1 MKRGRIL
8 VVEDR
13 DSLRRMLVL
22 ALEGEG
28 YEVIAAADGHEGVAR
43 ARDRDYDLLLSDLK
57 LPGPSGLDVLK
68 AARTA
73 RPGVPVVILTGY
85 GTVPTAVEAMR
96 AGAYNFLE
104 KPLELDELFRLVAEA
119 LGSRESP
126 ATGRPSAIVG
136 CHPRLEAALDQLGR
150 VAGTDSTV
158 LLLGESGTGKELFA
172 RALHAA
178 SNRRAGPFVAV
189 NCAAIPEG
197 LVENELFGHER
208 GAFTGADRR
217 HAGRFE
223 QASLGTL
230 FLDEVGELPLAMQGK
245 LLRALEERAF
255 ERVGGGRTV
264 RVDVRVVAATN
275 RSLDEMVAVGAFRAD
290 LFFRLNVFP
299 VELPPL
305 RERAS
310 DIPELARHLLTGLA
324 QRHRR
329 EPPDL
334 TVAALDLLAAQSW
347 PGNVRELSNVLERA
361 LILHPGH
368 HLDARELTPLLTP
381 LAAAGEGERIRR
393 VLQEAAG
400 DRHAA
405 ALRLGI
411 SYRTLLRRLQQHGLE
426 GEG

>member
-1 MKRGRIL
+1 MKRGRLL

-13 DSLRRMLVL
+13 DSLRRMLVH

-28 YEVIAAADGHEGVAR
+28 YEVFAAADGHEGVAR
-43 ARDRDYDLLLSDLK
+43 ARDRQYDLVLSDLK

-68 AARTA
+68 AARAA

-96 AGAYNFLE
+96 AGAYHFLE
-104 KPLELDELFRLVAEA
+104 KPLELGDLFRLVAEA
-119 LGSRESP
+119 LGENGR
-126 ATGRPSAIVG
+126 TGGENAPPAIVG
-136 CHPRLEAALDQLGR
+136 RHPRIEAALDQLGR
-150 VAGTDSTV
+150 VAATDSTV

-178 SNRRAGPFVAV
+178 SARRAGPFVAL

-197 LVENELFGHER
+197 LVENELFGHEK
-208 GAFTGADRR
+208 GAFTGAERR

-223 QASLGTL
+223 LASTGTL
-230 FLDEVGELPLAMQGK
+230 FLDEVGELPLAVQGK

-255 ERVGGGRTV
+255 ERVGGGRKG
-264 RVDVRVVAATN
+264 RGDVRVGAATN
-275 RSLDEMVAVGAFRAD
+275 RPLDAMVAAGLFRAD

-310 DIPELARHLLTGLA
+310 DIPELARHLLGALA
-324 QRHRR
+324 LRLRR
-329 EPPDL
+329 EPPEL
-334 TVAALDLLAAQSW
+334 TEEALERLAAQPW

-361 LILHPGH
+361 LILHPGPR
-368 HLDARELTPLLTP
+368 LGEREVAALLSP
-381 LAAAGEGERIRR
+381 LAAAGERDRIRR
-393 VLQEAAG
+393 ALEEHGG

-405 ALRLGI
+405 AQHLGI
-411 SYRTLLRRLQQHGLE
+411 GYRTLLRRIHQHGLE
-426 GEG
+426 GQ